1 MLVLYLE
8 DDIMN
13 SLVMKDI
20 SCNVGHVSWIIEN
33 YKYQRLRRWEASKG
47 F

>member
-1 MLVLYLE
+1 MFVLYLE

-20 SCNVGHVSWIIEN
+20 SCKVGHVSWIVKN
-33 YKYQRLRRWEASKG
+33 YKYQSLRCWEG

>member
-1 MLVLYLE
+1 
-8 DDIMN
+8 MN

-20 SCNVGHVSWIIEN
+20 LISCKVGHVGWIVEN
-33 YKYQRLRRWEASKG
+33 YKYQSFRHWEASKG